1 VNIKTAIAVYQ
12 KEMLE
17 IRRDRRTLISMV
29 LIPVL
34 VIPVIFGAMGYFMKS
49 SSKQAEVDAAK
60 IGVKSEADLGDIAA
74 SLKAAGFQLIVAADP
89 RAAVEKKDVAAAL
102 EATTAA
108 GGVKTLSLYVDK
120 TREASELAGGK
131 VTAALDKI
139 KEDKVRAGLRGSG
152 VPESILTPF
161 AVNNVNVASDKKMGG
176 SIFGTSMGYILIVL
190 MVTGALYPAIDTAA
204 GEKERRTLETL
215 LSSPASR
222 GDIIFGKV
230 LACATAAFITA
241 ILALATTAYSYK
253 SGSMSAIFGEKVQ
266 FDITDP
272 VTIGLVLLSVIPLA
286 LLFASL
292 MVAVSFFAKSY
303 KEGQSYLTPLLM
315 IVIVPAML
323 GMLPGTDLTPT
334 LALIPVF
341 NVTQIIKS
349 LFIGTVPVAAF
360 AVACAANMVYAA
372 AAYFFATRII
382 RSEGVLFRV

>member
-1 VNIKTAIAVYQ
+1 VNFKTAIAVYQ

-49 SSKQAEVDAAK
+49 SSKQAEVDAVK
-60 IGVKSEADLGDIAA
+60 LGVKSEEALGDIAA
-74 SLKAAGFQLIVAADP
+74 SLKAAGFHLILAADP

-102 EATTAA
+102 EATTVA
-108 GGVKTLSLYVDK
+108 GVKTVSLYVDK

-161 AVNNVNVASDKKMGG
+161 AVTNVNVASDKKMGG

-241 ILALATTAYSYK
+241 ILALATTVYSYK

-272 VTIGLVLLSVIPLA
+272 VTIGLVLLSVIPMA

-315 IVIVPAML
+315 IVIVPAVL